1 MSATLKFM
9 TCECEY
15 EQGGRT
21 YIDIIWCLY
30 KQNGF
35 KFLFNQRNVNI
46 FITNW
51 WF

>member
-15 EQGGRT
+15 EQGRT

-35 KFLFNQRNVNI
+35 KFLFNQRNVKH
-46 FITNW
+46 FSH
-51 WF
+51 